1 MLTAE
6 QTTHFRTQG
15 YVVVPAMTHAA
26 YCRTVIAFAQHA
38 LREHAEPI
46 EYESDT
52 QYQGAPVSREA
63 EGGQTARR
71 ILHVAARSP
80 LIINWAKGWRLRQ
93 CLVQLLGEGVHLS
106 QAHHNCIMTK
116 QPRFSSVT
124 GWHRDSRYWNF
135 EQPGLVS
142 VWLAL
147 GRETPENGGLKVL
160 PGSHQWVVSSNQIDA
175 DQFFRT
181 DVQENQNLLKRAVN
195 IQLRTG
201 DVLFFHSNLFH
212 SAGCNQTTQ
221 TKFSMVFTYR
231 GADNPPLPG
240 SRSGSVEE
248 VAI

>member
-1 MLTAE
+1 MLTVE
-6 QTTHFRTQG
+6 QATHFRMQG

-52 QYQGAPVSREA
+52 HYEGAPVSRAA

-71 ILHVAARSP
+71 ILQVAARSP
-80 LIINWAKGWRLRQ
+80 LIMNWAKGWRLRQ
-93 CLVQLLGEGVHLS
+93 CLIQLMGEGVYLS
-106 QAHHNCIMTK
+106 QAHHNCIVTK

-124 GWHRDSRYWNF
+124 GWHRDSRYWTF
-135 EQPGLVS
+135 ERPGLVS

-160 PGSHQWVVSSNQIDA
+160 PGSHQWVVSANQIDA

-181 DVQENQNLLKRAVN
+181 DVQENQKLLKHAIN

-201 DVLFFHSNLFH
+201 DALFFHSNLFH
-212 SAGCNQTTQ
+212 SADLNQTTQ

-231 GADNPPLPG
+231 SADNPPLPG
-240 SRSGSVEE
+240 SRSASTEE
-248 VAI
+248 ILI